1 MIYSVVLV
9 LLLLLIAPAA
19 DAGKG
24 ETFYPDKA
32 VLDDFPREA
41 PLNGMITFR
50 TLLKRGYR
58 APVFVLT
65 RPDGETGY
73 LHPIRTEPGG
83 SSSEH
88 SHPDMV
94 LYAVTDCA
102 WDLTAPDGETVTA
115 EIPAGATIYLDAT
128 THSAKDVGSSGSL
141 AIAIELK

>member
-1 MIYSVVLV
+1 MAGDAVSIAPDVYKVVLENDRVRV
-9 LLLLLIAPAA
+9 L
-19 DAGKG
+19 
-24 ETFYPDKA
+24 E
-32 VLDDFPREA
+32 
-41 PLNGMITFR
+41 
-50 TLLKRGYR
+50 
-58 APVFVLT
+58 
-65 RPDGETGY
+65 
-73 LHPIRTEPGG
+73 IRTEPGG

-128 THSAKDVGSSGSL
+128 THSAKDVGSSGSH

>member
-1 MIYSVVLV
+1 MAGDAVSIAPDVYKVVLENDRVRV
-9 LLLLLIAPAA
+9 LEI
-19 DAGKG
+19 K
-24 ETFYPDKA
+24 
-32 VLDDFPREA
+32 
-41 PLNGMITFR
+41 
-50 TLLKRGYR
+50 
-58 APVFVLT
+58 
-65 RPDGETGY
+65 
-73 LHPIRTEPGG
+73 TEPGG